1 MECLDEYR
9 CCLSDDKHFIIKPIK
24 LTKCGHSACNECFP
38 KDNIK
43 VVKCKKCEVF
53 SEFDL
58 TAPQI
63 STSFKIAIQ
72 LLYENMYQELEKE
85 TSSKLNDLKSN

>member
-38 KDNIK
+38 KDNLK

-53 SEFDL
+53 
-58 TAPQI
+58 
-63 STSFKIAIQ
+63 
-72 LLYENMYQELEKE
+72 
-85 TSSKLNDLKSN
+85 